1 MKYIILVFMIA
12 IVAGCGEKIDGDQMT
27 STGDILAN
35 EMIQTDPSADF
46 FLLKDRVYVRKEEN
60 KNMELGEKL
69 GTIQNIY
76 ILEGEFKD
84 LMSTQLPVGTEIYQF
99 KNEKSVDQVIVK
111 ENEKLM
117 IYQSLSLGCSA

>member
-1 MKYIILVFMIA
+1 MRCIIMVFLIA
-12 IVAGCGEKIDGDQMT
+12 IIAGCGEKIDGDQMM

-46 FLLKDRVYVRKEEN
+46 FLLKDRVYVRKEEI
-60 KNMELGEKL
+60 KNMDQLGEKL
-69 GTIQNIY
+69 GTIENKY
-76 ILEGEFKD
+76 IQEGEYKD

-99 KNEKSVDQVIVK
+99 KNEKSIDQVIVK

-117 IYQSLSLGCSA
+117 IYQSLSEG